1 MPAVID
7 ILIINDCNKTLTDH
21 LASPAQSTPT
31 TQTTQSKQSAQRASA
46 TSTGSI
52 PLKNG
57 GRSYVYLLA
66 PWTDVAQTGSTAG
79 QEAGSELQVTIKVG
93 DLIRYRVRNLALH
106 RDYQPFIEQLTIATN
121 AQCLSTPVVQRRTSN
136 STALD
141 PDVATLDQVKQISIV
156 DSCWEATALQSGVV
170 ALNMQFGIYDDKA
183 THRGS
188 FTFSPWLMVQA

>member
-7 ILIINDCNKTLTDH
+7 ILVINDCDKTLTDH
-21 LASPAQSTPT
+21 LGASAQSTST
-31 TQTTQSKQSAQRASA
+31 AQTPQSKPPAQRASA

-52 PLKNG
+52 PLQNG

-66 PWTDVAQTGSTAG
+66 PWVDVAQTGSGAV
-79 QEAGSELQVTIKVG
+79 QEAGFQLQVTIKVG
-93 DLIRYRVRNLALH
+93 DLVRYRMRNLALH
-106 RDYQPFIEQLTIATN
+106 RDYQPFIEQLTVATN
-121 AQCLSTPVVQRRTSN
+121 AQCLSAPVVQRRTSN

-141 PDVATLDQVKQISIV
+141 PNVATLDQVKQISIV